1 MDSSP
6 DRDFTGNA
14 DLLRAIAHPVRLQ
27 ILCAI
32 KDDAHAVGEIEELTG
47 IAQPG
52 LSQQLAIL
60 RKASLVST
68 RREGKQ
74 VFYRVDSERML
85 GASDMLDALAGNTTP
100 RQRDR
105 DTARMHS
112 GGGAATFARI
122 ISR

>member
-1 MDSSP
+1 MLE
-6 DRDFTGNA
+6 RDFDGNA
-14 DLLRAIAHPVRLQ
+14 ELLRAIAHAVRLQ

-32 KDDAHAVGEIEELTG
+32 KDREYSVGEIEELTG

-60 RKASLVST
+60 RRADLVTT

-85 GASDMLDALAGNTTP
+85 GASDMLDALAGTDGS
-100 RQRDR
+100 RRDR
-105 DTARMHS
+105 TARS
-112 GGGAATFARI
+112 ARTTGSAARFARI
-122 ISR
+122 SR